1 MSDPSHEGQ
10 QVAVK
15 MIWGVPVLMIRKSR
29 PELAFGYGWAWGRWR
44 KARWNEVNTINL
56 LLMNAWKE

>member
-1 MSDPSHEGQ
+1 MSDPSDEAQ
-10 QVAVK
+10 QVAIK
-15 MIWGVPVLMIRKSR
+15 MFWGFPILMMRKSR
-29 PELAFGYGWAWGRWR
+29 PADVYNWEWGRWR